1 MHLRQPF
8 MDPEVQTALLLL
20 QQKNDQAEQMKL
32 LRISYYHQLR
42 MN

>member
-1 MHLRQPF
+1 QPF

-20 QQKNDQAEQMKL
+20 QQRNDETEQMKL
-32 LRISYYHQLR
+32 LRISYCHQLR